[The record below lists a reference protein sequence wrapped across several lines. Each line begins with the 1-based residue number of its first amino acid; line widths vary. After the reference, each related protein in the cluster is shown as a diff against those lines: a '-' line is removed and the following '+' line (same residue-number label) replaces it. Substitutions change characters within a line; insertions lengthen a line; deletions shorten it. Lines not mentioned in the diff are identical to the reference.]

1 MIRQP
6 IVAIMGHVD
15 HGKTLLQDKIRG
27 SAIAAR
33 EAGGITQAIGA
44 SIIPLPTIQKICG
57 SLLEALKL
65 KLTIPGLLFID
76 TPGHAAFTNLRRRGG
91 NLADIAVLVIN
102 VMEGFM
108 PQTLECIEILK
119 HYKTPFVIAANKIDL
134 LPRWRPAAQKPLLQN
149 IAEQEPEAQKA
160 LDIKVYEIIGKIYEL
175 GFEAER
181 YDRVSDFT
189 KQIAVVPTSAV
200 TGEGIPELLVMLTG
214 LAQRF
219 LESGLKVTEGGP
231 AQGTVIEVKEDK
243 GLGKTMDVIL
253 YDGSL
258 KVGDAIV
265 IGGLEGPIVSRV
277 KALFTPAPLQELRE
291 KKTKFTSTKEVVAAT
306 GVKIVAPDTENVVS
320 GMPIIGNPANVEEAK
335 AKVQQEVEK
344 VIIETGKEGVIIKAD
359 SLGSLE
365 ALITLLKDAKIPV
378 MRAGIGPVTKK
389 DITDAAANVEKDPLL
404 GVVLG
409 FNIPQPEG
417 VPETVSVLTNTVIYR
432 LIEDYQKWAEHK
444 KKAIELAE
452 LDLLIRPCKIEILK
466 GYVFRQSNPAVC
478 GIHVIAG
485 TIKTG
490 TPLMTM
496 EGRELTVVKGLQE
509 EQENIEKA
517 EKGKQVAVSLPNVII
532 GRQLHEGDI
541 LISAIPEEHFRKFK
555 EYKEYLTNDEKEL
568 LKEIAQIMRKNNPV
582 WGV

>member
-1 MIRQP
+1 MMRQP

-44 SIIPLPTIQKICG
+44 SIIPLQTIQTVCG
-57 SLLEALKL
+57 PLLEAMKL
-65 KLTIPGLLFID
+65 KVTIPGLLFID

-108 PQTLECIEILK
+108 PQTLECVDILK
-119 HYKTPFVIAANKIDL
+119 HYKTPFIIAANKIDL
-134 LPRWRPAAQKPLLQN
+134 ISRWRPAVSKPLLQN
-149 IAEQEPEAQKA
+149 IKEQEPEAQRI
-160 LDIKVYEIIGKIYEL
+160 LDTKIYEIVGKIFEL
-175 GFEAER
+175 GFESER
-181 YDRVSDFT
+181 YDRVDDYT
-189 KQIAVVPTSAV
+189 KQIAIVPTSAI

-214 LAQRF
+214 LAQKF
-219 LESGLKVTEGGP
+219 LEKGLKMTESGP

-243 GLGKTMDVIL
+243 GLGKTMDAIL

-258 KVGDAIV
+258 KVNDTIV
-265 IGGLEGPIVSRV
+265 IGGLEGPIVTRV

-306 GVKIVAPDTENVVS
+306 GVKIVAPETENVVS
-320 GMPIIGNPANVEEAK
+320 GMPIIGNPANLEEAK

-365 ALITLLKDAKIPV
+365 ALITLLTEANIPV

-389 DITDAAANVEKDPLL
+389 DITDASSNIAKDPLL
-404 GVVLG
+404 GVILG

-417 VPETVSVLTNTVIYR
+417 VPESVSVLTNTVIYR

-444 KKAIELAE
+444 KKSIELSA
-452 LDLLIRPCKIEILK
+452 LDLLIKPCKIEILK

-478 GIHVIAG
+478 GVHVQAG
-485 TIKTG
+485 TLKTG
-490 TPLMTM
+490 TPLMTH
-496 EGRELTVVKGLQE
+496 EGRELTVVKGLQQ

-517 EKGKQVAVSLPNVII
+517 EKGKQVAASLPHVII

-541 LISAIPEEHFRKFK
+541 LYSAIPEEHYRKYK
-555 EYKEYLTNDEKEL
+555 EFKEYLTHDEKEL
-568 LKEIAQIMRKNNPV
+568 LKEIGQIMRKTNPV

>member
-1 MIRQP
+1 MMRQP

-44 SIIPLPTIQKICG
+44 SIIPLQTIQNVCG
-57 SLLEALKL
+57 PLLEAMKL
-65 KLTIPGLLFID
+65 KVTIPGLLFID

-102 VMEGFM
+102 VKEGFM

-119 HYKTPFVIAANKIDL
+119 HYKTPFIIAANKIDL
-134 LPRWRPAAQKPLLQN
+134 IPRWRPALQKPLLQN
-149 IAEQEPEAQKA
+149 IAEQEQEAQRA
-160 LDIKVYEIIGKIYEL
+160 LDTKIYEIVGKIFEL

-181 YDRVSDFT
+181 YDRVDDYT
-189 KQIAVVPTSAV
+189 KQIAIVPTSAV

-214 LAQRF
+214 LAQKF
-219 LESGLKVTEGGP
+219 LEKGLKMTESGP

-258 KVGDAIV
+258 KVNDTLV
-265 IGGLEGPIVSRV
+265 IGGLEGPIVTKV

-306 GVKIVAPDTENVVS
+306 GIKIVAPDTENVVS
-320 GMPIIGNPANVEEAK
+320 GMPIIGNPSNLEEAK

-365 ALITLLKDAKIPV
+365 ALVTLLKDANIPV
-378 MRAGIGPVTKK
+378 QRAGIGPVTKK
-389 DITDAAANVEKDPLL
+389 DITDASSNIEKDPLL
-404 GVVLG
+404 GVILG

-444 KKAIELAE
+444 KKSIELGA
-452 LDLLIRPCKIEILK
+452 LDLLVKPCRIEILK

-478 GIHVIAG
+478 GVHVQAG
-485 TIKTG
+485 TLKTG
-490 TPLMTM
+490 TPLMTHD
-496 EGRELTVVKGLQE
+496 GRDLTVVKGLQH

-517 EKGKQVAVSLPNVII
+517 EKGKQVAASLPNVII

-541 LISAIPEEHFRKFK
+541 LYSAIPEEHYRKYK
-555 EYKEYLTNDEKEL
+555 EFKEYLTNDEKVL
-568 LKEIAQIMRKNNPV
+568 LKEIGQIMRKTNPV

>member
-1 MIRQP
+1 
-6 IVAIMGHVD
+6 MGHVD

-44 SIIPLPTIQKICG
+44 SIIPLHTIQTVCG
-57 SLLEALKL
+57 PLLEAMKL
-65 KLTIPGLLFID
+65 KVTIPGLLFID

-108 PQTLECIEILK
+108 PQTLECVDILK
-119 HYKTPFVIAANKIDL
+119 HYKTPFIIAANKIDL
-134 LPRWRPAAQKPLLQN
+134 ISRWRPAVSKPLLQN
-149 IAEQEPEAQKA
+149 IKEQEPEAQRI
-160 LDIKVYEIIGKIYEL
+160 LDTKIYEIVGKIFEL
-175 GFEAER
+175 GFESER
-181 YDRVSDFT
+181 YDRVDDYT
-189 KQIAVVPTSAV
+189 KQIAIVPTSAI

-214 LAQRF
+214 LAQKF
-219 LESGLKVTEGGP
+219 LEKGLKMTESGP

-243 GLGKTMDVIL
+243 GLGKTMDAIL

-258 KVGDAIV
+258 KVNDTIV
-265 IGGLEGPIVSRV
+265 IGGLEGPIVTRV

-306 GVKIVAPDTENVVS
+306 GVKIVAPETENVVS
-320 GMPIIGNPANVEEAK
+320 GMPIIGNPANLEEAK

-365 ALITLLKDAKIPV
+365 ALITLLTEANIPV

-389 DITDAAANVEKDPLL
+389 DITDASSNIAKDPLL
-404 GVVLG
+404 GVILG

-417 VPETVSVLTNTVIYR
+417 VPESVSVLTNTVIYR

-444 KKAIELAE
+444 KKSIELSA
-452 LDLLIRPCKIEILK
+452 LDLLIKPCKIEILK

-478 GIHVIAG
+478 GVHVQAG
-485 TIKTG
+485 TLKTG
-490 TPLMTM
+490 TPLMTH
-496 EGRELTVVKGLQE
+496 EGRELTVVKGLQQ

-517 EKGKQVAVSLPNVII
+517 EKGKQVAASLPHVII

-541 LISAIPEEHFRKFK
+541 LYSAIPEEHYRKYK
-555 EYKEYLTNDEKEL
+555 EFKEYLTHDEKEL
-568 LKEIAQIMRKNNPV
+568 LKEIGQIMRKTNPV

>member
-1 MIRQP
+1 MMRQP

-15 HGKTLLQDKIRG
+15 HGKTLLLDKIRG

-44 SIIPLPTIQKICG
+44 SIIPLQTIQKICG
-57 SLLEALKL
+57 PLMETLKFR
-65 KLTIPGLLFID
+65 LTIPGLLFID

-119 HYKTPFVIAANKIDL
+119 HYKTPFIVAANKIDL
-134 LPRWRPAAQKPLLQN
+134 LPGWRSAAQKPLLQN
-149 IAEQEPEAQKA
+149 IAGQGQDAQRA
-160 LDIKVYEIIGKIYEL
+160 LETKTYEIVGKLYEL

-181 YDRVSDFT
+181 FDRVSDYT

-200 TGEGIPELLVMLTG
+200 TGEGIPELLMVLTG
-214 LAQRF
+214 LAQRY

-231 AQGTVIEVKEDK
+231 AQGTIIEVKEDR

-258 KVGDAIV
+258 KVNDALV
-265 IGGLEGPIVSRV
+265 IGGIEGPIVTRV
-277 KALFTPAPLQELRE
+277 KALFLPAPLQEMRE
-291 KKTKFTSTKEVVAAT
+291 KKTKFTSVKEVNAAT
-306 GVKIVAPDTENVVS
+306 GVKIVAPEIENVVS
-320 GMPIIGNPANVEEAK
+320 GMPLIGNPASVEEAK
-335 AKVQQEVEK
+335 ARVQHEVEAVVLEK
-344 VIIETGKEGVIIKAD
+344 GKEGIIIKAD

-365 ALITLLKDAKIPV
+365 ALITLLKEAKIPV

-389 DITDAAANVEKDPLL
+389 DISDAAANAEKDPLL
-404 GVVLG
+404 GVILG
-409 FNIPQPEG
+409 FNIPQPED
-417 VPETVSVLTNTVIYR
+417 VTENIAVLTNTVIYR

-444 KKAIELAE
+444 KKLIELAE
-452 LDLLIRPCKIEILK
+452 LDVLVKPCKIEILK

-478 GIHVIAG
+478 GIHVLSG

-490 TPLMTM
+490 TPLMNA
-496 EGRELTVVKGLQE
+496 EGRELTVVKGLQH

-517 EKGKQVAVSLPNVII
+517 EKGRQVAVSMPNVII
-532 GRQLHEGDI
+532 GRQIHEGDV
-541 LISAIPEEHFRKFK
+541 LYSSIPEEHFRKYK
-555 EYKEYLTNDEKEL
+555 EYKEYLTSDEKEL
-568 LKEIAQIMRKNNPV
+568 LKLSLIHI
-582 WGV
+582 